1 VDARAAA
8 AYARAMPS
16 LALFNVALPTGAL
29 VLTLLAPPLAGPV
42 AAQSSARPAAPA
54 GPRAIGTFGAWT
66 AALHTEGGAK
76 VCYML
81 ARAHREGS
89 PPSTPTLTVS
99 HRAGARDQVAFQGDG
114 LRFQR
119 NAAGT
124 LKVGDSDLAL
134 YTHGDTAYARD
145 SRAAI
150 QAMRGGRE
158 AVARLPGPNGR
169 GSASETFPLNG
180 FSAAYEAIGR
190 ECPAPRR

>member
-1 VDARAAA
+1 
-8 AYARAMPS
+8 MPRS
-16 LALFNVALPTGAL
+16 ALLTGAL
-29 VLTLLAPPLAGPV
+29 ILSLLAAPLAVP
-42 AAQSSARPAAPA
+42 ATAQAPARPTAPAPARPAVAAA
-54 GPRAIGTFGAWT
+54 GPRAVGTFGAWT
-66 AALHTEGGAK
+66 AALHTENGAR

-81 ARAHREGS
+81 ARANREGS
-89 PPSTPTLTVS
+89 PPNAPTLTVS
-99 HRAGARDQVAFQGDG
+99 HRTGARDQVAFQGEG

-124 LKVGDSDLAL
+124 LKVGDNDLAL

-145 SRAAI
+145 NRAAI

-169 GSASETFPLNG
+169 GTASETFPLNG